1 MPLLKWRKDLMTERR
16 IETAKRTAV
25 SYRNYRRAR
34 ERALTRLA
42 QAHPEIYKEMLEQ
55 EKASDETQ
63 GKKWLDIDGTTTTGD
78 LGARSPATAT
88 HRRETDNRSEN
99 QGNNGGEA

>member
-1 MPLLKWRKDLMTERR
+1 MNERR

-55 EKASDETQ
+55 EKANDEQ
-63 GKKWLDIDGTTTTGD
+63 LGKKWLDIDGTTD
-78 LGARSPATAT
+78 SSELGLRPDPGLNAQADTSNQ
-88 HRRETDNRSEN
+88 RENES
-99 QGNNGGEA
+99 NNGGEA

>member
-1 MPLLKWRKDLMTERR
+1 MTERR

-63 GKKWLDIDGTTTTGD
+63 GKKWLDIDGTTIAGELDPRSATT
-78 LGARSPATAT
+78 ST
-88 HRRETDNRSEN
+88 HRREADH
-99 QGNNGGEA
+99 QGKNESYNGGEE